1 LIPDT
6 PTKDFRLVKKHKR
19 LQIIDKDGN
28 TVYCPPD
35 FLRRTYTRDEFEK
48 MIDDANQN
56 GKLSGELLTE
66 FESKFRSRVIKIT

>member
-1 LIPDT
+1 MIPDT
-6 PTKDFRLVKKHKR
+6 PTNFAVVKKNKR
-19 LQIIDKDGN
+19 LQVIDKDGN
-28 TVYCPPD
+28 VVYCPPD
-35 FLRRTYTRDEFEK
+35 ILRRIYTRDDFEK